1 MKLRR
6 FFVALLLALFSLQ
19 TLNITAFAE
28 EGMWPFNNVPR
39 AEIKKKYGFEI
50 TDEWL
55 NKVRLASVRFNN
67 GGSGSFVSPNGLVL
81 TNYHIVE
88 DIVGE
93 VSTPEKDLAKEGFLA
108 KTQADEIK
116 APSLELN
123 VLMSI
128 EDVTNRVNAAVKAN
142 ASDAEAFAARRAE
155 TSAIEAES
163 LKATG
168 LRSDVVTLYQ
178 GGQYNLYRYK
188 KYTDVRLVFV
198 PEFQAAFFGGDPDNF
213 NFPRFNIDMALVR
226 VYENGQPVHPENYFK
241 WSTAGAKEGSLVF
254 VTGNPGSTS
263 RLNIVAH
270 LEELRDTSIPIILRL
285 LERREAVLKK
295 YMAMGDEQTRQAQN
309 ELNSVQ
315 NSLKVYRG
323 QIAGL
328 KDKELLARKMKE
340 EAALRKSIAAN
351 PERQKMYGDAWDAI
365 TKAHQT
371 YPSYIRE
378 RRIFDQAAGFNSVLF
393 SFARGLVRLAAENQ
407 KPNAERLLEYT
418 DARRASLELAL
429 YSPAPIHEDFEKLK
443 LADSLG
449 FMVELLGADH
459 PLVKQVL
466 DGKTPEARA
475 EELVSGTKLKD
486 PAYRKELAAGGQKAI
501 DESTDPMIVVARTID
516 AKAREL
522 RKRYESEVIGV
533 ERANYAKIARAL
545 FETEGTKMYP
555 DATFTLRLSYG
566 SVQGYMEN
574 GKNVPPFTTLGGLFA
589 RSDSFKRA
597 FPYNLPARW
606 YEKKSAI
613 DLNTPFNFVSTNDII
628 GGNSGSPTINQNG
641 ELVGLI
647 FDGNIQ
653 SLVGDFMYDGSVNR
667 AISVDSRGMLEVLKK
682 VFNATDVVAELTG
695 QQGTQKSQSATGF

>member
-1 MKLRR
+1 MNFRR
-6 FFVALLLALFSLQ
+6 LVSALLLALFSLQ
-19 TLNITAFAE
+19 TLHITALAD
-28 EGMWPFNNVPR
+28 EGMWTFNNVPR
-39 AEIKKKYGFEI
+39 AEIKKKYGFEV

-108 KTQADEIK
+108 KTRADEIK

-128 EDVTNRVNAAVKAN
+128 EDVTSRVNGAVKAN
-142 ASDAEAFAARRAE
+142 ATDAEAFAARHAE
-155 TSAIEAES
+155 ITAIESES
-163 LKATG
+163 SKATG

-226 VYENGQPVHPENYFK
+226 VYENDQPVHPEHYFK

-254 VTGNPGSTS
+254 VTGNPGSTA
-263 RLNIVAH
+263 RLDTVAH
-270 LEELRDTSIPIILRL
+270 LEQLRDTSIPIILRL
-285 LERREAVLKK
+285 LERREEMLKK
-295 YMAMGDEQTRQAQN
+295 YMALGEEQTRQAQN
-309 ELNSVQ
+309 ELSGVQ

-323 QIAGL
+323 QLKGL
-328 KDKELLARKMKE
+328 KDPALMARKQKE
-340 EAALRKSIAAN
+340 EQALRKAIAAN
-351 PERQKMYGDAWDAI
+351 PERQQMYGNAWDAI
-365 TKAHQT
+365 ANAHKT

-378 RRIFDQAAGFNSVLF
+378 RRIFEQASGFNSILF
-393 SFARGLVRLAAENQ
+393 TYARTLVRFAAENE
-407 KPNAERLLEYT
+407 KPNAERLPEYT
-418 DARRASLELAL
+418 DARRASLEQAL
-429 YSPAPIHEDFEKLK
+429 YSPAPIYKDFEKLK

-449 FMVELLGADH
+449 FMVELLGADNA
-459 PLVKQVL
+459 LVKQVL
-466 DGKTPEARA
+466 AGKTPEARA
-475 EELVSGTKLKD
+475 DELISGTKLD
-486 PAYRKELAAGGQKAI
+486 DLEFRKELAKGGKAAI
-501 DESTDPMIVVARTID
+501 DESKDPMIEVARLID
-516 AKAREL
+516 PKSREV
-522 RKRYESEVIGV
+522 RKRYETEVTGV
-533 ERANYAKIARAL
+533 ERTNYAKIARAL
-545 FETEGTKMYP
+545 FETEGTKLYP

-566 SVQGYMEN
+566 AVEGYMEN
-574 GKNVPPFTTLGGLFA
+574 GKKIPPFTTLGGLYA
-589 RSDSFKRA
+589 RSEQFKQQ
-597 FPYNLPARW
+597 FPYNLPPRW
-606 YEKKSAI
+606 WEKKSAVN
-613 DLNTPFNFVSTNDII
+613 LSTPFNFVSTNDII
-628 GGNSGSPTINQNG
+628 GGNSGSPTINQNA

-653 SLVGDFMYDGSVNR
+653 SLVGDFMYDPSVNR

-682 VFNATDVVAELTG
+682 IFNANDLVAELTA
-695 QQGTQKSQSATGF
+695 S

>member
-1 MKLRR
+1 MRLRR
-6 FFVALLLALFSLQ
+6 LFSALLLALFGLQ
-19 TLNITAFAE
+19 TLHITALAD

-39 AEIKKKYGFEI
+39 AEIKKKYGFEV

-93 VSTPEKDLAKEGFLA
+93 VSTPEKDLAKEGFVA
-108 KTQADEIK
+108 RTRAEEIK

-123 VLMSI
+123 VLQSI
-128 EDVTNRVNAAVKAN
+128 EDVTSRVNGAVKDGAT
-142 ASDAEAFAARRAE
+142 DAEAFAARRAE
-155 TSAIEAES
+155 IAAIEQES
-163 LKATG
+163 TKATG
-168 LRSDVVTLYQ
+168 LRSDVITLYQ

-226 VYENGQPVHPENYFK
+226 VYENGQPVKPENYFK
-241 WSTAGAKEGSLVF
+241 WSTAGVKEGNLVF

-263 RLNIVAH
+263 RLDTVAH
-270 LEELRDTSIPIILRL
+270 LEELRDTSIPIVLRL
-285 LERREAVLKK
+285 LERREAMLKK
-295 YMAMGDEQTRQAQN
+295 YMALGEEQTRQGQN

-323 QIAGL
+323 QLKGL
-328 KDKELLARKMKE
+328 KDPALMARKQKE
-340 EAALRKSIAAN
+340 EQALRKAIADN

-365 TKAHQT
+365 AKAHQN
-371 YPSYIRE
+371 YPSYVKE
-378 RRIFDQAAGFNSVLF
+378 RRIFEQMGGFNSTYF
-393 SFARGLVRLAAENQ
+393 TFARSLVRLAEESQ
-407 KPNAERLLEYT
+407 KPNAARLPEYT

-429 YSPAPIHEDFEKLK
+429 YSPAPIHNDFEELK

-449 FMVELLGADH
+449 FMVELLGADN

-466 DGKTPEARA
+466 AGKTPEARA
-475 EELVSGTKLKD
+475 EEMIAGTKLGD
-486 PAYRKELAAGGQKAI
+486 VAVRKELAAGGKAAI
-501 DESTDPMIVVARTID
+501 DASTDPMIVVAREID
-516 AKAREL
+516 AKAREV
-522 RKRYESEVIGV
+522 RKRYESELTGV

-545 FETEGTKMYP
+545 FETEGTKLYP

-566 SVQGYMEN
+566 AVEGYMEN
-574 GKNVPPFTTLGGLFA
+574 GQKVSAFTTLGGLFA
-589 RSDSFKRA
+589 RSDKFKHE
-597 FPYNLPARW
+597 FPYNLPERW
-606 YEKKSAI
+606 VAKKSALN
-613 DLNTPFNFVSTNDII
+613 LNTPFNFVSTNDII

-653 SLVGDFMYDGSVNR
+653 SLVGDFMYDQSVNR

-682 VFNATDVVAELTG
+682 VFGANEIVSELTAA
-695 QQGTQKSQSATGF
+695 S

>member
-1 MKLRR
+1 MRSRR
-6 FFVALLLALFSLQ
+6 LFSALLLALFSFQ
-19 TLNITAFAE
+19 TLHITALAD

-39 AEIKKKYGFEI
+39 AEIKKKYGFEV

-55 NKVRLASVRFNN
+55 KKVQLASVRFNN

-93 VSTPEKDLAKEGFLA
+93 VSTPEKDLAKEGFVA
-108 KTQADEIK
+108 RTRAEEIK

-123 VLMSI
+123 VLQSI
-128 EDVTNRVNAAVKAN
+128 EDVTSRVNGVVK
-142 ASDAEAFAARRAE
+142 DGMTTAEAFAGRRAE
-155 TSAIEAES
+155 IAVIEGES
-163 LKATG
+163 TKATG

-226 VYENGQPVHPENYFK
+226 VYENGQPVKPEHYFK
-241 WSTAGAKEGSLVF
+241 WSTAGVKEGNLVF

-263 RLNIVAH
+263 RLDTVAH
-270 LEELRDTSIPIILRL
+270 LEELRDTSIPIVLRL
-285 LERREAVLKK
+285 LERREAMLKK
-295 YMAMGDEQTRQAQN
+295 YMALGEEQTRQGQN

-323 QIAGL
+323 QIKGL
-328 KDKELLARKMKE
+328 KDASLMARKQKE
-340 EAALRKSIAAN
+340 EQALRKAIADD
-351 PERQKMYGDAWDAI
+351 PERQKKYGDAWDAI
-365 TKAHQT
+365 AKAHQT
-371 YPSYIRE
+371 YPSYIKE
-378 RRIFDQAAGFNSVLF
+378 RRIFEQSGGFNSTYF
-393 SFARGLVRLAAENQ
+393 GFARALVRLAAENE
-407 KPNAERLLEYT
+407 KPNAERLPEYT

-429 YSPAPIHEDFEKLK
+429 YSPAPIHNDFEELK

-449 FMVELLGADH
+449 FMVELLGADN

-466 DGKTPEARA
+466 AGKTPEARA
-475 EELVSGTKLKD
+475 DEMIAGTKLGD
-486 PAYRKELAAGGQKAI
+486 VAVRKELAAGGKAAI
-501 DESTDPMIVVARTID
+501 DASTDPMIVVARMID
-516 AKAREL
+516 AKAREV
-522 RKRYESEVIGV
+522 RKRYESEVTGV

-545 FETEGTKMYP
+545 FETEGTKLYP

-566 SVQGYMEN
+566 AVEGYTEN
-574 GKNVPPFTTLGGLFA
+574 GQKVPPFTTLGGLFA
-589 RSDSFKRA
+589 RSDKFKHE
-597 FPYNLPARW
+597 FPYNLPERW
-606 YEKKSAI
+606 TEKKSAMN
-613 DLNTPFNFVSTNDII
+613 LTTPFNFVSTNDII

-653 SLVGDFMYDGSVNR
+653 SLVGDFMYDPSVNR

-682 VFNATDVVAELTG
+682 VFGANEIVSELTA
-695 QQGTQKSQSATGF
+695 S

>member
-1 MKLRR
+1 MRLRR
-6 FFVALLLALFSLQ
+6 LLCALVLALFSLQ
-19 TLNITAFAE
+19 TLPFTALAD

-39 AEIKKKYGFEI
+39 AEIKKKYGFDV

-55 NKVRLASVRFNN
+55 KKVQLASVRFNN

-93 VSTPEKDLAKEGFLA
+93 VSTPEKDLAKEGFVA
-108 KTQADEIK
+108 RTRAEEIK

-123 VLMSI
+123 VLQSI
-128 EDVTNRVNAAVKAN
+128 EDVTSRVNGVVKDGMSN
-142 ASDAEAFAARRAE
+142 AESFAARRAE
-155 TSAIEAES
+155 ISAIEAES
-163 LKATG
+163 TKATG
-168 LRSDVVTLYQ
+168 LRSDVITLYQ

-241 WSTAGAKEGSLVF
+241 WSTAGTKAGDLVF

-263 RLNIVAH
+263 RLFTVAH
-270 LEELRDTSIPIILRL
+270 LEQLRDTSIPIILRL

-295 YMAMGDEQTRQAQN
+295 YMAEGEEQTRQAQN

-323 QIAGL
+323 QLKGL
-328 KDKELLARKMKE
+328 KDPSLIARKQKE
-340 EAALRKSIAAN
+340 EQALRKAIAEN

-365 TKAHQT
+365 AKAHHA
-371 YPSYIRE
+371 YPSFIKE
-378 RRIFDQAAGFNSVLF
+378 RRIFEQLGGFNSTYF
-393 SFARGLVRLAAENQ
+393 GIARTLVRLADESQ
-407 KPNAERLLEYT
+407 KPNAERLPEFT

-429 YSPAPIHEDFEKLK
+429 YSPAPIHNDLEQLQ

-449 FMVELLGADH
+449 FMVELLGADNE
-459 PLVKQVL
+459 LVKQVL
-466 DGKTPEARA
+466 AGKTPEARA
-475 EELVSGTKLKD
+475 KEMIEGTKLGD
-486 PAYRKELAAGGQKAI
+486 VAVRKELATGGKAAI
-501 DESTDPMIVVARTID
+501 DASTDPMILVARMID
-516 AKAREL
+516 AKGREV
-522 RKRYESEVIGV
+522 RKRYESEVTGV
-533 ERANYAKIARAL
+533 ERANYAKIARAM

-566 SVQGYMEN
+566 AVEGYMEN
-574 GKNVPPFTTLGGLFA
+574 GKKVPPYTTLGGLYA
-589 RSDSFKRA
+589 RSDSFKHE
-597 FPYNLPARW
+597 FPYNLPQRW
-606 YEKKSAI
+606 IEKKSALN
-613 DLNTPFNFVSTNDII
+613 LNTPFNFVSTNDII

-653 SLVGDFMYDGSVNR
+653 SLVGDFMYDPSVNR

-682 VFNATDVVAELTG
+682 VFNANDIVSELTA
-695 QQGTQKSQSATGF
+695 S